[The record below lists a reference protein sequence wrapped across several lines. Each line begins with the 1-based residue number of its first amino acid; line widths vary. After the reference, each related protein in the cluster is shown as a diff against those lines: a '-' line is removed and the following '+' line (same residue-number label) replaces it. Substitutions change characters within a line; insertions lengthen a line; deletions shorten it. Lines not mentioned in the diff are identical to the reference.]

1 MTTTPEADCAIWEL
15 KCNLG
20 EAADSV
26 IGDALGGLAKA
37 VGDAVGSVLTSLATV
52 WVDVG
57 TPNLTTSGGG
67 PSDAV
72 AFIQNSL
79 WWYMAGAAVLSVMVG
94 GARMAWEQRAEPGKD
109 VLRSLMT
116 LSLVSGAGLAVIAL
130 AVQAADA
137 FATWIIDRSTVGT
150 SFGENLGALLLAPL
164 LTPTLAGDALPALLV
179 IFLGIAGIITS
190 FVQIILMVVRAGML
204 VILAGIFPLS
214 ASFTTTET
222 GRTWFRRCCAWLIA
236 FILYKP
242 AAAIVYAT
250 AFRLAGADVFSG
262 SDGSGLLDVLVG
274 VTMMVLAILALPAL
288 MRFVTPAVAVMSSSG
303 GDGGGMAVG
312 ALAALPSGAA
322 FARSGASGSTG
333 SAGSTGAT
341 GGGGPSGSGG
351 GPGPSGGGPGGGS
364 GPSGGSRGVPAQSG
378 GAPAGAGAGGAGA
391 TGSGAATGGGAAAGG
406 AASTGGAASAGGAMP
421 AVAAGQVAPQAG
433 VAAQQAARQTTARST
448 GEGPDG
454 SS

>member
-1 MTTTPEADCAIWEL
+1 MTTTPEADCAVWEL

-20 EAADSV
+20 EAANSV
-26 IGDALGGLAKA
+26 VGDALGSLAKA

-72 AFIQNSL
+72 GFIQDSL

-94 GARMAWEQRAEPGKD
+94 GARMAWEQRVEPGKD

-116 LSLVSGAGLAVIAL
+116 LSLVSGAGLAVVAL
-130 AVQAADA
+130 SVRAADA
-137 FATWIIDRSTVGT
+137 FAAWIIDRSTVGT

-164 LTPTLAGDALPALLV
+164 LTPTVAGDGLPVLLV
-179 IFLGIAGIITS
+179 IFLGIAGIVAS

-303 GDGGGMAVG
+303 GGGGSMAVG
-312 ALAALPSGAA
+312 AMAALPSGAA
-322 FARSGASGSTG
+322 FARSGTSGSGG
-333 SAGSTGAT
+333 SKGVNGA
-341 GGGGPSGSGG
+341 GGPSGSSGSQGNNGG
-351 GPGPSGGGPGGGS
+351 RGRPAGGSAPSGS
-364 GPSGGSRGVPAQSG
+364 GPSGGARGVPASSSNAAPSGAGTG
-378 GAPAGAGAGGAGA
+378 GALPAG
-391 TGSGAATGGGAAAGG
+391 TGGGAATAGG
-406 AASTGGAASAGGAMP
+406 AGP
-421 AVAAGQVAPQAG
+421 AVAVGKVAVQAG
-433 VAAQQAARQTTARST
+433 MAAQQAAQQTTARST
-448 GEGPDG
+448 GEGHDG
-454 SS
+454 IR